1 MSSGRY
7 WGGFGDHQEQQYTSS
22 GPMLVKYAKVGLKCL
37 ILTTIK
43 QTLTILLFPCKTGG
57 IECSSVF
64 LICSGAVGE
73 TPPAVHTST
82 GIIRIRQKS
91 HFLVGK
97 QWRICAAHMLI
108 LCFSAGLKENL
119 LIE

>member
-1 MSSGRY
+1 MSH
-7 WGGFGDHQEQQYTSS
+7 FDNNQTNPGDFSLPVQIFYQ
-22 GPMLVKYAKVGLKCL
+22 PANK
-37 ILTTIK
+37 
-43 QTLTILLFPCKTGG
+43 GG

-73 TPPAVHTST
+73 IPPAVHTST

-97 QWRICAAHMLI
+97 QWRICAAHVLI
-108 LCFSAGLKENL
+108 LCFSAGQKENL